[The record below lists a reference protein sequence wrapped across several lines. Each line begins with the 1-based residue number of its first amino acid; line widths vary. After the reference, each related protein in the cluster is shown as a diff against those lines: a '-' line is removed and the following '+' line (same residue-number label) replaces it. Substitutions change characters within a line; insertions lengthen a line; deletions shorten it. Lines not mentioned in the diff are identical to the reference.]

1 MMCTETKE
9 LGKTDNCRAIRKG
22 LKWPLKSEFS
32 LFPDSQTWPAGPSS
46 I

>member
-22 LKWPLKSEFS
+22 LKSPRKTKILVPDEG
-32 LFPDSQTWPAGPSS
+32 FP
-46 I
+46 